1 MTAADQSG
9 AAVEPAVGAAPAPLT
24 VEPEV
29 SGGRPP
35 LWPPVPRVVTT
46 ARVVIGVVIAAAALY
61 APLYYQPAMNRVLS
75 QAIYLAI
82 AAMGLNLLT
91 GFNGQVSIGH
101 GAFFGVGAF
110 TSAILV
116 IDHGWT
122 YEPTIVVAAVLSG
135 AVGVLVGLPALRVR
149 GLYLALV
156 TLGLAVL
163 FPRIA
168 TKWVRDWFE
177 VEGTGGVA
185 LLRPPRSAFASLID
199 ALDDDQWAYYVCLAI
214 MVVLFLLAW
223 NLVRGRV
230 GRAMIA
236 VRDQEI
242 AATTVGVNLAG
253 TKVATFAVS
262 AAYAGVAG
270 SLSVMVDRVA
280 DATNPVLYFQRS
292 IEFLVAVVIGGAAT
306 ILGPA
311 VGALLLVLLRRN
323 TEDLIEGK
331 EVLSPAIYGAALIAI
346 VFVLPEGVVG
356 GVRRLLARLGRRSSR
371 RAATPGPTSDGS
383 SDRTPDPTSEPPP
396 DSP

>member
-1 MTAADQSG
+1 MTEQSG
-9 AAVEPAVGAAPAPLT
+9 AALEPMIGDVPLTTEPAAP
-24 VEPEV
+24 
-29 SGGRPP
+29 GPP
-35 LWPPVPRVVTT
+35 SLWPAVPRPVLVV
-46 ARVVIGVVIAAAALY
+46 RIVIGVVLAAAALY
-61 APLYYQPAMNRVLS
+61 APFYFQPDINRVLS

-110 TSAILV
+110 TSAILMV
-116 IDHGWT
+116 DHGWSF
-122 YEPTIVVAAVLSG
+122 EPTILVSAVLT
-135 AVGVLVGLPALRVR
+135 GVFGLLVGLPALRVR

-163 FPRIA
+163 FPRVAQKFVDGI
-168 TKWVRDWFE
+168 
-177 VEGTGGVA
+177 GGVA
-185 LLRPPRSAFASLID
+185 LLRPARSEFSSLID
-199 ALDDDQWAYYVCLAI
+199 GLDDDQWAYFLSLAI

-242 AATTVGVNLAG
+242 AASTVGVNLAG
-253 TKVATFAVS
+253 TKVATFAIS

-270 SLSVMVDRVA
+270 SLSVMVNRIA
-280 DATNPVLYFQRS
+280 DGTNPILYFQLS
-292 IEFLVAVVIGGAAT
+292 IEFLVAMVIGGAAT

-311 VGALLLVLLRRN
+311 VGALLVVMLRRN
-323 TEDLIEGK
+323 TENLIEGK

-346 VFVLPEGVVG
+346 VYVLPEGVVG
-356 GVRRLLARLGRRSSR
+356 AVRRLLARLGRRSV
-371 RAATPGPTSDGS
+371 AAAAA
-383 SDRTPDPTSEPPP
+383 PPP
-396 DSP
+396 AVADGPPTTSPDDSH

>member
-1 MTAADQSG
+1 MTEQSG
-9 AAVEPAVGAAPAPLT
+9 AALEPMIGDVPLTTEPAAP
-24 VEPEV
+24 
-29 SGGRPP
+29 GPP
-35 LWPPVPRVVTT
+35 SLWPAVPRPVLVV
-46 ARVVIGVVIAAAALY
+46 RIVIGVVLAAAALY
-61 APLYYQPAMNRVLS
+61 APFYFQPEMNRVLS

-110 TSAILV
+110 TSAILIV
-116 IDHGWT
+116 DHGWSF
-122 YEPTIVVAAVLSG
+122 EPTILVSAVLT
-135 AVGVLVGLPALRVR
+135 GVFGLLVGLPALRVR

-163 FPRIA
+163 FPRVA
-168 TKWVRDWFE
+168 QKF
-177 VEGTGGVA
+177 VEGTGGVP
-185 LLRPPRSAFASLID
+185 LLRPSRSEFSSLID
-199 ALDDDQWAYYVCLAI
+199 GLDDDQWAYFLSLAI

-242 AATTVGVNLAG
+242 AASTVGVNLAG
-253 TKVATFAVS
+253 TKVATFAIS

-270 SLSVMVDRVA
+270 SLSVMVNRIA
-280 DATNPVLYFQRS
+280 DGTNPILYFQLS
-292 IEFLVAVVIGGAAT
+292 IEFLVAMVIGGAAT

-311 VGALLLVLLRRN
+311 VGALLVVMLRRN
-323 TEDLIEGK
+323 TENLIEGK

-356 GVRRLLARLGRRSSR
+356 AVRRLLARLGRRSV
-371 RAATPGPTSDGS
+371 AAAAAAPPPAVADGPPPTS
-383 SDRTPDPTSEPPP
+383 PD
-396 DSP
+396 DSH

>member
-1 MTAADQSG
+1 MTTDQTG
-9 AAVEPAVGAAPAPLT
+9 ASVEPALGAAPIAVT
-24 VEPEV
+24 DVPEAKP
-29 SGGRPP
+29 G
-35 LWPPVPRVVTT
+35 LWPPMPRPVFI
-46 ARVVIGVVIAAAALY
+46 ARVVIGVVLAAAALY
-61 APLYYQPAMNRVLS
+61 APLYYEPEINRVLS

-101 GAFFGVGAF
+101 GAFYGVGAF
-110 TSAILV
+110 TSAILM

-122 YEPTIVVAAVLSG
+122 YEPTILVAALLSG
-135 AVGVLVGLPALRVR
+135 VFGLLVGLPALRVR

-163 FPRIA
+163 FPRVA
-168 TKWVRDWFE
+168 QKF

-185 LLRPPRSAFASLID
+185 LLRPDRSEFSSLID
-199 ALDDDQWAYYVCLAI
+199 GLDDDQWAYYLSLAI
-214 MVVLFLLAW
+214 MVVLFFLAW

-242 AATTVGVNLAG
+242 AAATVGVNLAG
-253 TKVATFAVS
+253 TKVATFAIS

-270 SLSVMVDRVA
+270 SLSVMVDRLA
-280 DATNPVLYFQRS
+280 DGTNPILYFQRS
-292 IEFLVAVVIGGAAT
+292 IEFLVAMVIGGAAT

-311 VGALLLVLLRRN
+311 VGALALVLLRRN

-331 EVLSPAIYGAALIAI
+331 EVLAPALYGAALIAI
-346 VFVLPEGVVG
+346 VFVLPEGLVG
-356 GVRRLLARLGRRSSR
+356 GVRRLLARLGRRSSAKGR
-371 RAATPGPTSDGS
+371 PPTPS
-383 SDRTPDPTSEPPP
+383 PPA
-396 DSP
+396 DSHD